1 MYCKEGRLDGVQRD
15 RNLVRFDGI
24 HMSVDV
30 AQQPEFQA
38 LKCCH
43 IYLILLQVSER
54 RARRGQ
60 KNEEDTRRNYDMI
73 IKNHVRRNLPVA
85 LLDLL

>member
-1 MYCKEGRLDGVQRD
+1 MQRD

-60 KNEEDTRRNYDMI
+60 KNEEDARRNHDMI
-73 IKNHVRRNLPVA
+73 IINHVRRNLPVA

>member
-1 MYCKEGRLDGVQRD
+1 M
-15 RNLVRFDGI
+15 
-24 HMSVDV
+24 
-30 AQQPEFQA
+30 QPEFQA

-60 KNEEDTRRNYDMI
+60 KNEEDARRNHDMI
-73 IKNHVRRNLPVA
+73 IKNHVRSLSSEEIYQW
-85 LLDLL
+85 LC

>member
-1 MYCKEGRLDGVQRD
+1 MQRD

-30 AQQPEFQA
+30 AQKPEFQA

-43 IYLILLQVSER
+43 IYLIFLQVSER

-60 KNEEDTRRNYDMI
+60 KNEEDARRNHDMI